1 MQARPK
7 VQLDFIDALRGIAI
21 IGVLISHAQRN
32 VEIYQAMGHQAQM
45 SPWLSRYAVQ
55 GARGVQLF
63 FVVSALTLFLSA
75 GKRSSE
81 RNEWLNF
88 YLRRFFRIAPMFYL
102 AFGIYCVAPALFKG
116 QVFPPLGTVLGTLTF
131 TNGWNPSWLLGAN
144 DVVPGGWSIGVEMSF
159 YIVFPLVF
167 LALRDFPR
175 ALTALALCL
184 VLAVGGWPL
193 LLQHPPID
201 DADLWERF
209 IFVWLPNQ
217 LPIFLFGICAY
228 FVMFGPEGRLAMF
241 FKRAGPRLNACL
253 FMLAMAVLLAAP
265 QWLDDPRAVFLYGG
279 AFALL
284 ALCLYRQPYR
294 WLVNRPLQH
303 IGKISFSG
311 YLTHFFML
319 QVARKVLAKVHA
331 GDHLN
336 PDLYFVA
343 TVVLALAG
351 TVLVSSATYRLVE
364 VPGQAL
370 GKRLIQALSFRGGA
384 VGRHP
389 QSLSPRRA
397 SPSCGSVPSK
407 GAVGPHP
414 GH

>member
-32 VEIYQAMGHQAQM
+32 VEIYQAMGHQALM
-45 SPWLSRYAVQ
+45 SPWLSRYAAQ

-75 GKRSSE
+75 GKRASE

-88 YLRRFFRIAPMFYL
+88 YVRRLFRIAPMFYL

-116 QVFPPLGTVLGTLTF
+116 HAFPPWPTVLGTLSF

-159 YIVFPLVF
+159 YLVFPLVF
-167 LALRDFPR
+167 LALKDFPR
-175 ALTALALCL
+175 AFGALLLCL
-184 VLAVGGWPL
+184 LLNVWGWPL

-201 DADLWERF
+201 DPGLWERF
-209 IFVWLPNQ
+209 VFVWLPNQ

-228 FVMFGPEGRLAMF
+228 FVMFGQAGRVATF
-241 FKRAGPRLNACL
+241 FRQTSRGVNACL
-253 FMLAMAVLLAAP
+253 FMLAVATLLVLP
-265 QWLDDPRAVFLYGG
+265 PWLDDPRAVFVYGA

-319 QVARKVLAKVHA
+319 QVARKLLAKVHA
-331 GDHLN
+331 GDHLT

-343 TVVLALAG
+343 TVLVALAG
-351 TVLVSSATYRLVE
+351 TVVVSSLTYRLVE

-370 GKRLIQALSFRGGA
+370 GKRLIQALA
-384 VGRHP
+384 
-389 QSLSPRRA
+389 LRRDA
-397 SPSCGSVPSK
+397 AAAKFTGDAAAERSAG
-407 GAVGPHP
+407 
-414 GH
+414 

>member
-7 VQLDFIDALRGIAI
+7 VQLDFIDALRGLAI
-21 IGVLISHAQRN
+21 VGVLISHAQRN
-32 VEIYQAMGHQAQM
+32 VEIYQAMGHQALM

-81 RNEWLNF
+81 RHEWLNF

-102 AFGIYCVAPALFKG
+102 AFGVYCVAPALFKG
-116 QVFPPLGTVLGTLTF
+116 QAFPPLGTVLGTLSF
-131 TNGWNPSWLLGAN
+131 TNGWNPFWLLGAN

-167 LALRDFPR
+167 LALRNLSR
-175 ALTALALCL
+175 ALAALVLSLALAI
-184 VLAVGGWPL
+184 GGWPL

-201 DADLWERF
+201 DADLWGRF
-209 IFVWLPNQ
+209 VFVWLPNQ

-228 FVMFGPEGRLAMF
+228 FVMFGPAGRLATF
-241 FKRAGPRLNACL
+241 FRQAGAGQNACM
-253 FMLAMAVLLAAP
+253 FMLAIIVLLVAP
-265 QWLDDPRAVFLYGG
+265 PWLDDPRAVFLYGG

-284 ALCLYRQPYR
+284 AWCLYRQPYR
-294 WLVNRPLQH
+294 WLVNWPLQH
-303 IGKISFSG
+303 IGKVSFSG

-319 QVARKVLAKVHA
+319 QVARKILAKVHA
-331 GDHLN
+331 GDHLT

-343 TVVLALAG
+343 TVLLALAG
-351 TVLVSSATYRLVE
+351 TVLVSTFTYRLVE
-364 VPGQAL
+364 VPGQTL
-370 GKRLIQALSFRGGA
+370 GKRLIEVLAVRRNIAQPGLSREAADQRSG
-384 VGRHP
+384 
-389 QSLSPRRA
+389 
-397 SPSCGSVPSK
+397 
-407 GAVGPHP
+407 
-414 GH
+414 

>member
-32 VEIYQAMGHQAQM
+32 VEIYQAMGHQALM

-63 FVVSALTLFLSA
+63 FMVSALTLFLSA
-75 GKRSSE
+75 GKRASE

-102 AFGIYCVAPALFKG
+102 AFGVYCVAPALLKG
-116 QVFPPLGTVLGTLTF
+116 QAFPPLGTVLGTLSF
-131 TNGWNPSWLLGAN
+131 TNGWSPSWLLGAN

-167 LALRDFPR
+167 LALTNFPR
-175 ALTALALCL
+175 ALAALMLCL
-184 VLAVGGWPL
+184 VLAVAGWPL

-209 IFVWLPNQ
+209 VFVWLPNQ

-228 FVMFGPEGRLAMF
+228 FVMFGHAGRVAMF
-241 FKRAGPRLNACL
+241 FRQTGRGLNTFL
-253 FMLAMAVLLAAP
+253 FMLAVAVLLVAP

-319 QVARKVLAKVHA
+319 QVARKLLAKVHA

-343 TVVLALAG
+343 TVALALAG
-351 TVLVSSATYRLVE
+351 TVLVSSLTYRLVE

-370 GKRLIQALSFRGGA
+370 GKRLIEALALRRNLAAARLSREA
-384 VGRHP
+384 AE
-389 QSLSPRRA
+389 QSA
-397 SPSCGSVPSK
+397 G
-407 GAVGPHP
+407 
-414 GH
+414 